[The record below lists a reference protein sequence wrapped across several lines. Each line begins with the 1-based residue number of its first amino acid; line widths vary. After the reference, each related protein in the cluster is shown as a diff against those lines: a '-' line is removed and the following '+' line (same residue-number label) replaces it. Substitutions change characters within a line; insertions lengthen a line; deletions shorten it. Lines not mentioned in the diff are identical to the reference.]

1 MKKFTSIIL
10 TFVLALSN
18 MAFCVFAAGEPV
30 EIVLLAP
37 PAGVAAV
44 QENVL
49 PDGEYIA
56 DGAPEGVYV
65 NGGNIALDGSS
76 VGGGNF
82 TVIDSNG
89 DVAAAVNVVP
99 YLYYEDFEDRTV
111 GDSISTALL
120 PKLSPDADDKSM
132 FADDSTVLI
141 AEENGNKYA
150 EGNGIAGSVNPIVI
164 PFADTGVNSDIVN
177 FRAKIL
183 RKTGDGGASYPGL
196 IVYDSVNTSS
206 SPLIELRFIAPSGK
220 NTRTNIWSKG
230 LADGTRGSGN
240 GTTIGSFGNE
250 AWIELRVEMNFSTK
264 KYDIYMGEDCI
275 ANDFIM
281 YNSQTT
287 SGKIGSIQ
295 LGVRTDDI
303 LIYSG
308 AEADVTIEGNMPEYV
323 TVSQDKTSMIPFDV
337 AVEPFGTLPE
347 FTSNT
352 NGVSVVDGFICVA
365 PNTSASTAELTAE
378 AFGETKDFTV
388 NLNAALEG
396 DMDSGSVNI
405 SERAVFNAKVKNGG
419 TLSLLTD
426 NGSVDIDVSAGLE
439 EYSNLDVYLDLNNGS
454 YISVLDKKII
464 EEDSFD
470 AESLTGFAMTGE
482 LQLDDIYFGSA
493 YEALPELFDV
503 IIEGAVMCEET
514 ASADYRYFS
523 VIDEELSSVSYEW
536 YIADDE
542 ELTGTCVSTEST
554 FTPSRAYIGKYLYLA
569 VIAETVNGNSCT
581 AYSERTE
588 VQDIFTAVKVNG
600 GIKFDIKNV
609 NEEDKILPFAVLY
622 DNGKIIDIYAMNIN
636 AVAGDNTCV
645 LPVGDNYE
653 GARVFILDEELTPL
667 SSTKNIGSVPNIYTT
682 VTGEECFN
690 EKNGVI
696 SFNSEPVQFA
706 SLFIMK
712 PKTAGSFE
720 YAYSPRNMIVNISET
735 GNSVKDY
742 VAFAD
747 VTETDVSFNHFLTA
761 EGYYAAYAKLKDG
774 TEKEMGFGIALDK
787 LFVSEELKTS
797 NEDTFVNIF
806 SNLTELS
813 AEKLR
818 EIYKVYKVL
827 NDKEA
832 VGGFLG
838 AESYN
843 MDLFETVIY
852 LSAFVENPEYKE
864 KLIPLL
870 NSKNYDSTPVTL
882 MSQNSDFEATADAL
896 IDPCD
901 IETYLKDMKEKAILL
916 GIKNAVNYLEAKIYL
931 EAACGHSVSDSVAR
945 TLRGATF
952 TSIADVVTAVSSQ
965 SGGSGSSGGSGGS
978 GDSGSSGDSEEAGS
992 SAGTGGPGGGNVT
1005 VASKP
1010 KDPESQSSKKSF
1022 TDVSESHWANESIVY
1037 LASRGILDGY
1047 ADGKFLPEKK
1057 VTRAEFVKM
1066 ICETFGISGNGSS
1079 FRDISDTDWYYSYVN
1094 AASGAGIITGS
1105 DGLFRP
1111 TDTITRQDATLILYR
1126 AATACNMEFNADS
1139 VELSDYGRIS
1149 EYAQEAVS
1157 ALCAAGIINGY
1168 PDGSFMPTDSLT
1180 RAQAAAILTRL
1191 ITY

>member
-454 YISVLDKKII
+454 YISVLDKKEDLYIVQKNGKFGII
-464 EEDSFD
+464 KSGDIIVIKLEYDIIGINNEEVLMNIENRYNILDNLIPVCKDKKWGAFD
-470 AESLTGFAMTGE
+470 KEGKEVIKVEYDGFGCNTTAIEINGISKEVKPVLEIQRCNGIVVRKLDKYGIIDTNGKELVQYAGESPKIPGAYGFYTEDG
-482 LQLDDIYFGSA
+482 G
-493 YEALPELFDV
+493 V
-503 IIEGAVMCEET
+503 IIV
-514 ASADYRYFS
+514 
-523 VIDEELSSVSYEW
+523 
-536 YIADDE
+536 
-542 ELTGTCVSTEST
+542 
-554 FTPSRAYIGKYLYLA
+554 
-569 VIAETVNGNSCT
+569 
-581 AYSERTE
+581 
-588 VQDIFTAVKVNG
+588 
-600 GIKFDIKNV
+600 
-609 NEEDKILPFAVLY
+609 
-622 DNGKIIDIYAMNIN
+622 
-636 AVAGDNTCV
+636 
-645 LPVGDNYE
+645 
-653 GARVFILDEELTPL
+653 
-667 SSTKNIGSVPNIYTT
+667 
-682 VTGEECFN
+682 
-690 EKNGVI
+690 
-696 SFNSEPVQFA
+696 
-706 SLFIMK
+706 
-712 PKTAGSFE
+712 
-720 YAYSPRNMIVNISET
+720 
-735 GNSVKDY
+735 
-742 VAFAD
+742 
-747 VTETDVSFNHFLTA
+747 
-761 EGYYAAYAKLKDG
+761 
-774 TEKEMGFGIALDK
+774 
-787 LFVSEELKTS
+787 
-797 NEDTFVNIF
+797 
-806 SNLTELS
+806 
-813 AEKLR
+813 
-818 EIYKVYKVL
+818 
-827 NDKEA
+827 
-832 VGGFLG
+832 
-838 AESYN
+838 
-843 MDLFETVIY
+843 
-852 LSAFVENPEYKE
+852 
-864 KLIPLL
+864 
-870 NSKNYDSTPVTL
+870 
-882 MSQNSDFEATADAL
+882 
-896 IDPCD
+896 
-901 IETYLKDMKEKAILL
+901 
-916 GIKNAVNYLEAKIYL
+916 
-931 EAACGHSVSDSVAR
+931 
-945 TLRGATF
+945 
-952 TSIADVVTAVSSQ
+952 
-965 SGGSGSSGGSGGS
+965 
-978 GDSGSSGDSEEAGS
+978 
-992 SAGTGGPGGGNVT
+992 
-1005 VASKP
+1005 
-1010 KDPESQSSKKSF
+1010 KKSQI
-1022 TDVSESHWANESIVY
+1022 ES
-1037 LASRGILDGY
+1037 
-1047 ADGKFLPEKK
+1047 
-1057 VTRAEFVKM
+1057 M
-1066 ICETFGISGNGSS
+1066 
-1079 FRDISDTDWYYSYVN
+1079 DI
-1094 AASGAGIITGS
+1094 
-1105 DGLFRP
+1105 
-1111 TDTITRQDATLILYR
+1111 
-1126 AATACNMEFNADS
+1126 ME
-1139 VELSDYGRIS
+1139 VL
-1149 EYAQEAVS
+1149 
-1157 ALCAAGIINGY
+1157 
-1168 PDGSFMPTDSLT
+1168 
-1180 RAQAAAILTRL
+1180 
-1191 ITY
+1191 